1 MQVAGFAPV
10 VHPRDCRYPAGYG
23 WAKRVSTAWGEAT
36 ARAAGRLFVDQ
47 AETRRDAAASGEGC
61 GAVGAHTVVVGA
73 GGAVVAVVA
82 DAGGAD
88 VPWVLVHP
96 AARATKAQAVSNHRI
111 AEKVAAQ

>member
-1 MQVAGFAPV
+1 V
-10 VHPRDCRYPAGYG
+10 V
-23 WAKRVSTAWGEAT
+23 
-36 ARAAGRLFVDQ
+36 L
-47 AETRRDAAASGEGC
+47 
-61 GAVGAHTVVVGA
+61 GA

-96 AARATKAQAVSNHRI
+96 AAKATKAQAVSNHRI